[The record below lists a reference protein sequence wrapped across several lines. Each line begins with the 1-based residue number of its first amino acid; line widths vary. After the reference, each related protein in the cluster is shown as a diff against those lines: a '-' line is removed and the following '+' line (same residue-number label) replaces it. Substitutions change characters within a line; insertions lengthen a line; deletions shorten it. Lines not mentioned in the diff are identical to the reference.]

1 MSGIYRPGRGVQRIT
16 RNAGNGGFIRGGR
29 IRQVTPHLGPVGKAL
44 LLAAILTPDLPDPP
58 AAEPEAA
65 PAPGG
70 FLASIATSVSKLT
83 RGKP

>member
-29 IRQVTPHLGPVGKAL
+29 IRQVTPHLGPLGKAL
-44 LLAAILTPDLPDPP
+44 LLAKALTPDLPDPP

-65 PAPGG
+65 PAPVG
-70 FLASIATSVSKLT
+70 FMASIATSIGKLKG
-83 RGKP
+83 GKA